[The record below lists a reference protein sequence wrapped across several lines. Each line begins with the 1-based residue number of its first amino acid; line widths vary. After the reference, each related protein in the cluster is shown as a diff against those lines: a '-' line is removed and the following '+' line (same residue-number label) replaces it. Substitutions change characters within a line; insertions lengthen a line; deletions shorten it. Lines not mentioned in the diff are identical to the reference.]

1 MLACVIRLRR
11 MGVLQRLG
19 PRPKRDWAHG
29 IPEMSSSGFGGPAV
43 PRCLVLRDARSN
55 PDRGLLMELYQ
66 PSVVDIRD
74 ECLRLRDIEAM
85 SLGQGQQAA
94 MVQEWLVRFYGP

>member
-1 MLACVIRLRR
+1 MFARVIRLRR
-11 MGVLQRLG
+11 MGVLQRLE
-19 PRPKRDWAHG
+19 PPVEADWARG
-29 IPEMSSSGFGGPAV
+29 ILEMSSSGFGGPSV
-43 PRCLVLRDARSN
+43 PRRLVLRDARSN

-74 ECLRLRDIEAM
+74 DCLRLRGIEAM
-85 SLGQGQQAA
+85 ALGQGQQAA

>member
-1 MLACVIRLRR
+1 MFGARHPPAPH
-11 MGVLQRLG
+11 GVAAT
-19 PRPKRDWAHG
+19 PRTPAEADWAHG

-55 PDRGLLMELYQ
+55 PDRGLLIELYQ

-74 ECLRLRDIEAM
+74 ECLRLRGIEAM
-85 SLGQGQQAA
+85 LLGQGQQAA